1 MVAAEMVGADR
12 GLGYLILEGERTF
25 QSSVMF
31 VGFFSIAVIGHLLN
45 EVILLTER
53 YLFCYKAESH

>member
-31 VGFFSIAVIGHLLN
+31 VGIFSIAVIGYLLN

-53 YLFCYKAESH
+53 YLF

>member
-12 GLGYLILEGERTF
+12 ELGYLILEGERTF

-31 VGFFSIAVIGHLLN
+31 VGIFSIAVIGYLLN
-45 EVILLTER
+45 EVITSHRALSVLLQG
-53 YLFCYKAESH
+53 